1 MDLIFSR
8 LPFIISL
15 KGDDLMKKIRRILAA
30 CGALLLLAMYG
41 STLFFALTDHSQT
54 AGLLKASLV
63 CTVVIPVLLYAYT
76 LVYRNLQ
83 NGRPREEEEGGTE
96 DPGNTQ
102 T

>member
-1 MDLIFSR
+1 MRPETMSPAHHTGHLAELVCSN
-8 LPFIISL
+8 SL
-15 KGDDLMKKIRRILAA
+15 KATRVDSA
-30 CGALLLLAMYG
+30 
-41 STLFFALTDHSQT
+41 